1 MDYIEIDSQL
11 TQRTNPKFRNLRHSQ
26 CVQLIFLQRNG
37 FIPTLY
43 IFTCYIQQKLFPIVW
58 VESCR
63 QCHSLLKFLSC
74 SFTIWY
80 LCQGPFLNNT
90 KTHLQRVL
98 GDDNVLMVKFAEDKS
113 DTHLPNHTGGSFYA
127 YNKIARDGILL
138 GLRRY
143 RFFGKSFWCLLMNSF
158 VVLVST
164 VTIKSKNAF
173 QKTFFK
179 LSLFVASCI
188 AAFLHE

>member
-1 MDYIEIDSQL
+1 MALYQPS
-11 TQRTNPKFRNLRHSQ
+11 
-26 CVQLIFLQRNG
+26 IFIHAVCNK
-37 FIPTLY
+37 
-43 IFTCYIQQKLFPIVW
+43 KLFAIVW
-58 VESCR
+58 VEYYR
-63 QCHSLLKFLSC
+63 QCHSLLLKKFLSC
-74 SFTIWY
+74 SFTII
-80 LCQGPFLNNT
+80 CQGPFLNNT

-113 DTHLPNHTGGSFYA
+113 DTPLSNHSGGSFYA
-127 YNKIARDGILL
+127 YSKIARDGILL

-143 RFFGKSFWCLLMNSF
+143 HFFGKSFWCLQTNSF

-164 VTIKSKNAF
+164 LTIKSKEAF

-188 AAFLHE
+188 AAFFPDNQIGFNG